1 MLLLGTFPMTVF
13 NSKTS
18 LALISLCYAL
28 RMVGV
33 SFTMMTTFTAGINVV
48 EPQMTA
54 HANAGSSTVR
64 QIGGSLGT
72 ALSMLVI
79 SLCASGTSN
88 AETANLTV
96 AYRWG
101 FVLMLTFAI
110 IGFLGSFILPSA
122 QKELRK

>member
-1 MLLLGTFPMTVF
+1 
-13 NSKTS
+13 
-18 LALISLCYAL
+18 LCYAL
-28 RMVGV
+28 RMVGI

-79 SLCASGTSN
+79 SLCASGASN

-110 IGFLGSFILPSA
+110 IGFLGSLFLSE
-122 QKELRK
+122 KEK